1 MPRSPRKFEPEFKMK
16 IVLSILRGEASQ
28 EELARRHSVAP
39 TLLSKWKEKFLSGGL
54 EKFQSEGRKNLQPV
68 SQLHHLQSE
77 IEKRDQVIGE
87 LTLANRLLKKD
98 LRMI

>member
-1 MPRSPRKFEPEFKMK
+1 MARPARKFEPEFKMK
-16 IVLSILRGEASQ
+16 VILSILRGEASQ
-28 EELARRHSVAP
+28 EAIARQHSLAP
-39 TLLSKWKEKFLSGGL
+39 TLVSKWKEKFLSGGL
-54 EKFQSEGRKNLQPV
+54 EKLKVDSRRSSQSVSELHQLQT
-68 SQLHHLQSE
+68 E